1 MAMFEYRVIP
11 APRRGM
17 KVKGARSGEAR
28 FAHALEEVMNRL
40 GAEGWEYQRTDT
52 LPCEERQG
60 LTSKTTVY
68 RNMLV
73 FRRELAGEE
82 ALAPK
87 LLGPPPA
94 ELPDASGAVR
104 ADSPAPPAPP
114 ADKAAAGPATAPGAP
129 EEPLAAAARVAP
141 PEAQTAD
148 REETAAREDAVRAAH
163 AEAITGGDEVVDPEK
178 AAATLRSGRA
188 RLNPVLA
195 NRIRQLGL
203 GAAKKDFAAE

>member
-1 MAMFEYRVIP
+1 MFEYRVIP

-28 FAHALEEVMNRL
+28 FARALEEVMNRL

-60 LTSKTTVY
+60 LTSKTTIY

-82 ALAPK
+82 ALSPK

-94 ELPDASGAVR
+94 ELPNAAGAVR
-104 ADSPAPPAPP
+104 ETSPSAPAAP
-114 ADKAAAGPATAPGAP
+114 ADHAPAGTTTAP

-141 PEAQTAD
+141 PEARTAEREGKTA
-148 REETAAREDAVRAAH
+148 REEAVRAAH